1 MQLISLKHDSE
12 KNSCENSWYESFT
25 NAPEN
30 HGVHL
35 SRSLEIIIFFF
46 KNPPHPILSWTS
58 CSEWIFRKLNTS
70 KPYHLTGCLCH
81 FPLSSL
87 IIFGFIINMP
97 AGKTFPR
104 NAAGRVRKYF
114 EHFVYN
120 LHFLSCVGTPVS
132 ECSSTSHRGT
142 KAFLVSPLSRLIT
155 KNKSVF
161 IFYGYNIDKKMN
173 ELL

>member
-1 MQLISLKHDSE
+1 
-12 KNSCENSWYESFT
+12 
-25 NAPEN
+25 
-30 HGVHL
+30 
-35 SRSLEIIIFFF
+35 
-46 KNPPHPILSWTS
+46 
-58 CSEWIFRKLNTS
+58 
-70 KPYHLTGCLCH
+70 
-81 FPLSSL
+81 
-87 IIFGFIINMP
+87 MP

-104 NAAGRVRKYF
+104 NAARRVRKYF

>member
-1 MQLISLKHDSE
+1 
-12 KNSCENSWYESFT
+12 
-25 NAPEN
+25 
-30 HGVHL
+30 
-35 SRSLEIIIFFF
+35 
-46 KNPPHPILSWTS
+46 
-58 CSEWIFRKLNTS
+58 
-70 KPYHLTGCLCH
+70 
-81 FPLSSL
+81 
-87 IIFGFIINMP
+87 MP

-114 EHFVYN
+114 EHFIYN